1 VFQLLKNRGV
11 LFLSLSNF
19 LAQLDSRLI
28 HMVIITLVGA
38 MFPGR
43 LSAFTGFAVAYSL
56 PVIILAPFVGV
67 LVDHWNRKSI
77 MVRSHLIQTVL
88 ICLTPF
94 FIRLTHSF
102 IPIWVMVVLFF
113 SLEVFYN
120 TARNTSIPDLVAP
133 ADLIPANAIIT
144 AVARIATFL
153 GMVAG
158 AFLIKATGWNWG
170 FYIDGLV
177 VLAAGLL
184 ILGMGSQAVFEP
196 TIKINFS
203 LSHKLKKSLRVFG
216 DDLKELGRLL
226 VHDRLVIFVMI
237 SVCVLPFVS
246 AIAYTVLVYLIQ
258 QQFRL
263 GTVGV
268 GIFGGVIG
276 LGMLAG
282 ALLMGFLDRKISRG
296 WIIIGS
302 IALLAALFLVGP
314 LFVSPFFLYLVA
326 LVSGL
331 VYSLVG
337 VAQDTMLQEDV
348 AKDIRGRVFGTKE
361 FFINLTFTLSAVLV
375 GVLGSRV
382 APYTVVTW
390 VGIILVGVTVFSA
403 FVFNSIPPEIRARL

>member
-1 VFQLLKNRGV
+1 MFQLLKNRGV

-67 LVDHWNRKSI
+67 LVDHWNRKNI
-77 MVRSHLIQTVL
+77 MIRSHLIQTVL
-88 ICLTPF
+88 IFLTP
-94 FIRLTHSF
+94 SF
-102 IPIWVMVVLFF
+102 ILLTRSFVPIWVMVVLFF

-120 TARNTSIPDLVAP
+120 TARNTTIPDLVAP
-133 ADLIPANAIIT
+133 ADLIPANAVVT

-170 FYIDGLV
+170 FYLDGLV

-184 ILGMGSQAVFEP
+184 VLGMGSRALFEP
-196 TIKINFS
+196 AKKIEFS

-216 DDLKELGRLL
+216 DDLKELERLI
-226 VHDRLVIFVMI
+226 VRDQLVIFVMI
-237 SVCVLPFVS
+237 SVFVLPFIS

-258 QQFRL
+258 QQFGL

-268 GIFGGVIG
+268 GVFGGVIG

-282 ALLMGFLDRKISRG
+282 ALLMGFLGRKISRG
-296 WIIIGS
+296 RIIIGS
-302 IALLAALFLVGP
+302 IALLTVLFLAGP

-326 LVSGL
+326 LVSGV

-337 VAQDTMLQEDV
+337 IAQDTLLQEDV
-348 AKDIRGRVFGTKE
+348 ARDIRGRIFGTKE
-361 FFINLTFTLSAVLV
+361 FVVNVTFTLSAVGV
-375 GVLGSRV
+375 GVAGSRIS
-382 APYTVVTW
+382 PDT
-390 VGIILVGVTVFSA
+390 IILIAGIVLLFVTA
-403 FVFNSIPPEIRARL
+403 FAVYVFNKIPREIRARL

>member
-1 VFQLLKNRGV
+1 MFQLLKNRGV

>member
-19 LAQLDSRLI
+19 LAQLDSRLT

-43 LSAFTGFAVAYSL
+43 LSAFSGFAVAYSL

-88 ICLTPF
+88 ICLTPSC
-94 FIRLTHSF
+94 IRLTHSY

-120 TARNTSIPDLVAP
+120 TARNSSIPDLVAP

-144 AVARIATFL
+144 AVARVATFL

-158 AFLIKATGWNWG
+158 AFLIKTTGWNWG
-170 FYIDGLV
+170 FYLDGLV

-184 ILGMGSQAVFEP
+184 VLGMGSQATFEP
-196 TIKINFS
+196 AIKIDFS
-203 LSHKLKKSLRVFG
+203 LGHRLKKSLQVFG
-216 DDLKELGRLL
+216 DDLKELGRLIIR
-226 VHDRLVIFVMI
+226 DRLVIFVMI

-268 GIFGGVIG
+268 GLFGGVIG

-282 ALLMGFLDRKISRG
+282 ALLMGFLGRKISRG

-314 LFVSPFFLYLVA
+314 LFVSPLFLYLVA

-337 VAQDTMLQEDV
+337 VAQDTLLQEDV
-348 AKDIRGRVFGTKE
+348 AKEIRGRVFGTKE
-361 FFINLTFTLSAVLV
+361 FFINLTFTLSAVFV
-375 GVLGSRV
+375 GILGSRV

-403 FVFNSIPPEIRARL
+403 FIFNSIPPEIRARL